1 MAARTARH
9 GIAGLPLHPPDE
21 GVRILGELLGESAA
35 QIGVFQAPAD
45 RRPSAAIDPGFVQQL
60 IDAAPDRRQEL
71 LQARIRKHAAIVL
84 ALDESKRID
93 PRRPLKEYGLDSV
106 MALDLARAIGEL
118 VRKRLPATLLYDH
131 STIEGLAGHLLRE
144 LGLDAGTDALV
155 DEVRQLSER
164 EMAAFIADTLH
175 DLRED
180 V

>member
-1 MAARTARH
+1 
-9 GIAGLPLHPPDE
+9 
-21 GVRILGELLGESAA
+21 VRIFGELLGESAA

-155 DEVRQLSER
+155 DEVRQLSEQ